1 MTDLATARD
10 SLLQCYDAIED
21 LGGRMTAPDWQV
33 QSLCPDWKSRDVVQ
47 HLAMMERVMA
57 GWVPD
62 SSDEVP
68 DFGRVAHFT
77 EEMAGLDDAAFAGQV
92 AEIFA
97 VRRGDLA
104 KLTQD
109 DIDRP
114 SWTPVGVKTFGRF
127 LEIRVFDFWVHERD
141 ITTPLGWPTDD
152 SGPRAEISLAEVT
165 GSLGYIVGKR
175 IGLPD
180 GSSIV
185 FHLTGPLARDLS
197 VVVARPGQARRSR
210 RSPGRRG
217 DHGHADV
224 HAARVRAHRPARADR
239 RRPDHLVRERGAGRS
254 GGPQPAVHD
263 VSTAAS
269 PSPTR
274 VTLLGTGSPLPTAQ
288 HAGPATLVHA
298 GDAVL
303 LVDCGR
309 AVVGRVAGVGR
320 LCGARAPG
328 QETRN
333 ERRGKASPKSRPGG

>member
-21 LGGRMTAPDWQV
+21 LDGRMTAQDWQV

-109 DIDRP
+109 DLDRP

-165 GSLGYIVGKR
+165 GSLGYIAGKR

-197 VVVARPGQARRSR
+197 VVVD
-210 RSPGRRG
+210 GRAKLVDHVDHPDVEVTTDMLTFMQLACGRIDPQEQIDAGRITWSGNGELG
-217 DHGHADV
+217 DR
-224 HAARVRAHRPARADR
+224 AARNLRF
-239 RRPDHLVRERGAGRS
+239 
-254 GGPQPAVHD
+254 
-263 VSTAAS
+263 TM
-269 PSPTR
+269 
-274 VTLLGTGSPLPTAQ
+274 
-288 HAGPATLVHA
+288 
-298 GDAVL
+298 
-303 LVDCGR
+303 
-309 AVVGRVAGVGR
+309 
-320 LCGARAPG
+320 
-328 QETRN
+328 
-333 ERRGKASPKSRPGG
+333 